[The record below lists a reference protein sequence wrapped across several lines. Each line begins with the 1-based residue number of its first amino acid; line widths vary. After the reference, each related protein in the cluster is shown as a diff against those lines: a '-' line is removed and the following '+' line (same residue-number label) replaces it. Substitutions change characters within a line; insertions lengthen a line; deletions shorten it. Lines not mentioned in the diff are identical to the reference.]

1 MEQLVRVKEV
11 NSDGT
16 AVVIHVRESACSGDC
31 HKCSGC
37 GAAKEA
43 VLFTA
48 ENRINAKRGDLVK
61 VESATGPVLKAAV
74 VLYVIPLVLFFLG
87 YYLGTLPG
95 NFGALGGCLGFVL
108 GIVLVVVYDRKVVK
122 KSNLGYTITAY
133 AADALIQN
141 MRKEGHNHG

>member
-1 MEQLVRVKEV
+1 MEQLVRVKETHD
-11 NSDGT
+11 NGT
-16 AVVIHVRESACSGDC
+16 ATVLLVRESACSGDC

-37 GAAKEA
+37 GAAKETM
-43 VLFTA
+43 LFEA
-48 ENRINAKRGDLVK
+48 ANPIGARRGDIVK
-61 VESATGPVLKAAV
+61 VESATGPVMKAAV

-95 NFGALGGCLGFVL
+95 NFGALSGCLGFAL
-108 GIVLVVVYDRKVVK
+108 GVAIVVVYDRTVVK
-122 KSNLGYTITAY
+122 KSNLGYTITAF

>member
-1 MEQLVRVKEV
+1 MEQLVRVKETYE
-11 NSDGT
+11 NGT
-16 AVVIHVRESACSGDC
+16 ASVLLVRESACSGDC

-37 GAAKEA
+37 GAAKETMIFEA
-43 VLFTA
+43 VNLIGA
-48 ENRINAKRGDLVK
+48 RKGDLVK
-61 VESATGPVLKAAV
+61 VESATGPVMKAAV

-108 GIVLVVVYDRKVVK
+108 GVILVIVYDRTVVK
-122 KSNLGYTITAY
+122 KSNLGYTITAF
-133 AADALIQN
+133 AGDAIIQN